1 MECDTD
7 YLSDASVATGA
18 LPIIQQSTTTRLQI
32 LGGSESE
39 DLCAFNA
46 LVELTTLLFMMGW
59 CSYLFCVF
67 CVCDFQSSLQNS
79 TTNNCSNLDKLTK
92 VIAKIKL

>member
-1 MECDTD
+1 MEYDTH
-7 YLSDASVATGA
+7 YFSDAFVATGA
-18 LPIIQQSTTTRLQI
+18 LPIIQQSTTTPLQI

-46 LVELTTLLFMMGW
+46 SVELTMFLFMMGW

-67 CVCDFQSSLQNS
+67 PACACLRLSILRAKFNNQQLLQS
-79 TTNNCSNLDKLTK
+79 
-92 VIAKIKL
+92 